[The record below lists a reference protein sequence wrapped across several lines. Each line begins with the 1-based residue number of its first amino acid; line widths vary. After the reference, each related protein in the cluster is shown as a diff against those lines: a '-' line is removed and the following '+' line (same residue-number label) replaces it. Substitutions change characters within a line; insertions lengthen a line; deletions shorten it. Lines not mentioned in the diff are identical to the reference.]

1 VRRRVAR
8 RLGAALALVV
18 GAAGCG
24 GPSVS
29 GAPPAAGPGAA
40 APGRES
46 GVEVGQRRELGPLA
60 EEVRATFFEV
70 GAVRGLA
77 PRAEV
82 GAEVIDRRGMLERL
96 REKLREEVPAPVVAA
111 QSELLF
117 ALGTVPADFD
127 YERSL
132 LEMMEDQLAG
142 FYEPDDRTLYLMSD
156 LRGAERTAT
165 LVHELGHALQDQ
177 HFGLGERLDYR
188 EDANDEQSALH
199 TLAEGDATSVML
211 EIMQG
216 GSALETSDAALSLML
231 RGGALL
237 GSGEGVPGII
247 KRSIV
252 APYVDGVIAVHGWR
266 RVGGWAAV
274 DALWV
279 RPPRTTEQLLHRE
292 RWEADEPAVAVP
304 IPPPPAGGPSSV
316 AYHDVEGEQSLRT
329 LFEEWAP
336 RFKAEAAAAGWAG
349 DRVAVFQDGGACAMA
364 WALRFDDEASAE
376 RAAVAFA
383 RGVLAG
389 DATGSA
395 PGGGVAE
402 STAARAVAGG
412 ETCRERAAAG
422 PFAVV
427 RRGVALAVVAG
438 PYRRSEGEAKTL
450 GNCVGALDW
459 GRSVAEMAAAPP

>member
-1 VRRRVAR
+1 V
-8 RLGAALALVV
+8 ALAAGV
-18 GAAGCG
+18 AGCG
-24 GPSVS
+24 GPSVAS
-29 GAPPAAGPGAA
+29 APPA
-40 APGRES
+40 S
-46 GVEVGQRRELGPLA
+46 GVAASPRASDVGVGVAARSEPDPLA
-60 EEVRATFFEV
+60 EEVRARFFEV

-77 PRAEV
+77 PRGGV
-82 GAEVIDRRGMLERL
+82 GAEVINRQEMLERL
-96 REKLREEVPAPVVAA
+96 QLKLREEVPAPVVAA

-177 HFGLGERLDYR
+177 HFGLDERLDYR
-188 EDANDEQSALH
+188 DDANDEQSALH

-211 EIMQG
+211 EVMQG
-216 GSALETSDAALSLML
+216 RSALGTSDAALALML
-231 RGGALL
+231 RGGAVL

-252 APYVDGVIAVHGWR
+252 APYVDGVVAVHGAR
-266 RVGGWAAV
+266 RAADGPPV
-274 DALWV
+274 DALWA

-292 RWEADEPAVAVP
+292 RWEADEAPIAVP
-304 IPPPPAGGPSSV
+304 IPPAPAGGPSTV

-336 RFKAEAAAAGWAG
+336 RFKAEAAAVGWGG
-349 DRVAVFQDGGACAMA
+349 DRVAVFKDGAQCAMA
-364 WALRFDDEASAE
+364 WALRFDDEAGAE

-389 DATGSA
+389 DATGSTL
-395 PGGGVAE
+395 GSGVAE
-402 STAARAVAGG
+402 SVAEAAIAGG
-412 ETCRERAAAG
+412 EVCREREASG

-427 RRGVALAVVAG
+427 RHGAALGVVAG
-438 PYRRSEGEAKTL
+438 PYRRVGTEASAL
-450 GNCVGALDW
+450 GDCVGALSW
-459 GRSVAEMAAAPP
+459 GRRVVAVAAAGVP